1 MLDAMAPLLPTRAN
15 SRPRLREL
23 IGTARPVLAPGCY
36 DALGARLIEEAGFPA
51 VYMTGFGTSAALLG
65 RPDVGLLSMAE
76 MADNAR
82 RIVDAVDLPVIADA
96 DTGYGNPINV
106 LRTVREYERAGVA
119 ALHIEDQVAPK
130 KCGHMEGKHVVPVG
144 EMIEKVR
151 AAVDAR
157 VSSDLL
163 IIARTDA
170 RAVEGL
176 DAAIERAGRYREAGA
191 DVLFIEAPQSVDEI
205 RAIAAAF
212 PSVPLLFNYAE
223 GGKTPAIEHAL
234 LAELDYAIVIFP
246 IGTLL
251 AATKAIRAVLARIR
265 ADGSPINVLP
275 ELPRFAEFLDF
286 IGLPEI
292 RDLEQRY
299 SHSEQEE

>member
-1 MLDAMAPLLPTRAN
+1 MIR
-15 SRPRLREL
+15 SE
-23 IGTARPVLAPGCY
+23 RPVLAPGCY

-51 VYMTGFGTSAALLG
+51 VYMTGFGTSAGLLG
-65 RPDVGLLSMAE
+65 RPDVGLVSMSE
-76 MADNAR
+76 MVDNAR
-82 RIVDAVDLPVIADA
+82 RIVGAVDVPVIADA

-106 LRTVREYERAGVA
+106 VRTVREYERAGVS

-130 KCGHMEGKHVVPVG
+130 KCGHMEGKHVVPIG
-144 EMIEKVR
+144 EMVQKVR

-157 VSSDLL
+157 VSPDLL

-176 DAAIERAGRYREAGA
+176 DSAIERAGRYREAGA

-205 RAIAAAF
+205 RKVAAAF
-212 PSVPLLFNYAE
+212 PSVPLIFNYAE
-223 GGKTPAIEHAL
+223 GGKTPAVEHEL
-234 LAELDYAIVIFP
+234 LAELGFAIVIFP
-246 IGTLL
+246 IAALL
-251 AATKAIRAVLARIR
+251 AATKAIKSVLAQIR
-265 ADGSPINVLP
+265 VDGTPINVLP

-292 RDLEQRY
+292 RELERRY
-299 SHSEQEE
+299 SHSETEEKT